1 MARRELTVEEKS
13 DAQRLKALWDTRFS
27 GEMSQMEAAHRC
39 GWSTQGAFN
48 QYLNGKI
55 PLNLSALIKISSAL
69 GVEPGEIS
77 PRLSRELEL
86 GGRTTAHNDLT
97 PLQPIEAWDSNSPL
111 DPDEVEVP
119 LFREVEL
126 AAGDG
131 LAHQIE
137 YNGAKLKFAK
147 SSLRRA
153 GVPEEAAAC
162 AFVSGASMEPML
174 PNGSTIGVDT
184 SAKNIVDGKLYAID
198 HNGELRVKQ
207 VFRIPGGQGLRFHS
221 FNPDKNNFPDEEYSP
236 EKVQA
241 QNIRI
246 IGRVFWSAA
255 FW

>member
-1 MARRELTVEEKS
+1 MVKKALTSEQLA
-13 DAQRLKALWDTRFS
+13 DAQRLKALWESRFK
-27 GEMSQMEAAHRC
+27 GVLTQQEAALRC
-39 GWSTQGAFN
+39 GWSQGAFH
-48 QYLNGKI
+48 QYLTGRI
-55 PLNLSALIKISSAL
+55 AINLQALLKISKAL

-77 PRLSRELEL
+77 PRLAAEF
-86 GGRTTAHNDLT
+86 RTPELT

-119 LFREVEL
+119 LYREVQL
-126 AAGDG
+126 AAGNG
-131 LAHQIE
+131 HAHQIE

-162 AFVSGASMEPML
+162 AFVSGDSMEPML
-174 PNGSTIGVDT
+174 PDGSTVGVDT

-207 VFRIPGGQGLRFHS
+207 VFRIPGGRGLRFHS
-221 FNPDKNNFPDEEYSP
+221 FNTDKNNFPDEELSP
-236 EKVQA
+236 EKLEEENV
-241 QNIRI
+241 RI